1 MAEKN
6 EQILQIA
13 SQLQPKYASYLRG
26 TSDGKNLTTQERAI
40 LEAVRRRPTADKL
53 EQLYSF
59 TKFSNTNVLVRERAF
74 GSLATALGIQGP
86 EARSLWQ
93 RLNRMSPITGPGR
106 RTPEPAEP
114 YATGRQ
120 PGAGSARGGEPEV
133 FGVEVSRSKVVDA
146 LVPLMDERFNRWY
159 NEGSTAG
166 LTVDEQS
173 GLRKALQDPNNPDLA
188 YLSRFAVGD
197 LAGGAGR
204 SFIDQASEIVRSQQE
219 QMRSAEQAV
228 AASTERAQTERR
240 GYYDPQQ
247 SRVVFLTRSEAQSR
261 GLAPATQQQVRE
273 EDRKASSNVA
283 PPAGFEWQYDPVQSK
298 PILVPTGTRLPTR
311 APSGAQTTGDGTG
324 GTGGADGATS
334 GVATTIPGVEM
345 APATGV
351 IPEDWEQAAKE
362 QYGAYWAIFQYQPE
376 LQQLLIDATREGWD
390 PSKFQYQLEQTG
402 WWKTT
407 TESARLFDMEEATD
421 PATMQTKIDNQVA
434 AINQIALNFGVRLSS
449 ETAAKIARDSLRGG
463 WATNP
468 ALMQTAITNEA
479 TKSTGGVSQLRAGYI
494 GQQIREAAN
503 MYGVNLGDAELNSW
517 VQKWASGAENQ
528 QSVTAAMQEW
538 SKVLYPSI
546 AQYIDQGRTFQDV
559 VAPYKSIAAGLLE
572 LDPNQINFTEPKWLA
587 AISQEDKAGQQKLM
601 SASEWQREI
610 RTNRDFGFEFTKQ
623 AQDQAYL
630 VANQMAELFG
640 RV

>member
-1 MAEKN
+1 MDKQQVLTRIALLFQSGFRN
-6 EQILQIA
+6 YILNPTKANA
-13 SQLQPKYASYLRG
+13 SKLSANQKRMLDGLISNPSNYSLSDLQDFIDGSVSGYTQKYNNAK
-26 TSDGKNLTTQERAI
+26 DA
-40 LEAVRRRPTADKL
+40 LEAYTPTA
-53 EQLYSF
+53 
-59 TKFSNTNVLVRERAF
+59 
-74 GSLATALGIQGP
+74 P
-86 EARSLWQ
+86 EAVSTTVVG
-93 RLNRMSPITGPGR
+93 TG
-106 RTPEPAEP
+106 T
-114 YATGRQ
+114 Q
-120 PGAGSARGGEPEV
+120 PGQVPVGSMPTRTDIEPGELSRPAQPTGAGVIEPGEMSRP
-133 FGVEVSRSKVVDA
+133 GMGAVSGA
-146 LVPLMDERFNRWY
+146 TPT
-159 NEGSTAG
+159 TAG
-166 LTVDEQS
+166 GVS
-173 GLRKALQDPNNPDLA
+173 GIGVPAGPTPYEELPD
-188 YLSRFAVGD
+188 G
-197 LAGGAGR
+197 
-204 SFIDQASEIVRSQQE
+204 VRSP
-219 QMRSAEQAV
+219 
-228 AASTERAQTERR
+228 T
-240 GYYDPQQ
+240 
-247 SRVVFLTRSEAQSR
+247 
-261 GLAPATQQQVRE
+261 
-273 EDRKASSNVA
+273 
-283 PPAGFEWQYDPVQSK
+283 PP
-298 PILVPTGTRLPTR
+298 T
-311 APSGAQTTGDGTG
+311 
-324 GTGGADGATS
+324 TGGA
-334 GVATTIPGVEM
+334 ATTIPGVEM
-345 APATGV
+345 QPATDV

-402 WWKTT
+402 WWQTT
-407 TESARLFDMEEATD
+407 TESARLFDAEEATD
-421 PATMQTKIDNQVA
+421 PATVQTNIDNQVA

-546 AQYIDQGRTFQDV
+546 STYIDQGRTFQDI
-559 VAPYKSIAAGLLE
+559 VAPYKSVAAGLLE
-572 LDPNQINFTEPKWLA
+572 LEPGQIDFTEPKWLA

-630 VANQMAELFG
+630 IANQMAELFG

>member
-1 MAEKN
+1 MAEQN

-59 TKFSNTNVLVRERAF
+59 TKFSNTNVMVRERAF

-86 EARSLWQ
+86 EARSLWE

-106 RTPEPAEP
+106 RTPEPAQP

-120 PGAGSARGGEPEV
+120 PGTGSARGGDLA
-133 FGVEVSRSKVVDA
+133 GVGGQTVQRSKY
-146 LVPLMDERFNRWY
+146 LEPIIQYMDEGFRKWY
-159 NEGSTAG
+159 LENDSSGMTAA
-166 LTVDEQS
+166 ERNAAAQ
-173 GLRKALQDPNNPDLA
+173 ALADPNNPDLQA
-188 YLSRFAVGD
+188 LAQFSTLTPQRFLDVAEPVVLPMIRED
-197 LAGGAGR
+197 QLAR
-204 SFIDQASEIVRSQQE
+204 E
-219 QMRSAEQAV
+219 QIAETGEEV
-228 AASTERAQTERR
+228 AARR
-240 GYYDPQQ
+240 NAYYDPRQ
-247 SRVVFLTRSEAQSR
+247 SRVVFLTVAEAGQQ
-261 GLAPATQQQVRE
+261 GLRPATPTQIRQ
-273 EDRKASSNVA
+273 EDQKAA
-283 PPAGFEWQYDPVQSK
+283 AGTQPPAGFEWQYDPVQSK

-311 APSGAQTTGDGTG
+311 APGGAAITGDGTG
-324 GTGGADGATS
+324 GTGGAGGAGGATS
-334 GVATTIPGVEM
+334 GAATTIPGVEM

-421 PATMQTKIDNQVA
+421 PATVQTKIDNQVA
-434 AINQIALNFGVRLSS
+434 AINQIALGYGVRLSS

-479 TKSTGGVSQLRAGYI
+479 TKSTAGVSQLRAGYI
-494 GQQIREAAN
+494 GQQIRGLAN
-503 MYGVNLGDAELNSW
+503 TYGINLGDAELNSW
-517 VQKWASGAENQ
+517 VQKWASGSENQ

-546 AQYIDQGRTFQDV
+546 SQYIDQGRTFQDV

-572 LDPNQINFTEPKWLA
+572 LDPEQINFTEPKWLA
-587 AISQEDKAGQQKLM
+587 AISKEDKAGQQKLM
-601 SASEWQREI
+601 SATEWQREI

-623 AQDQAYL
+623 AKDQAYL